1 MKIFISPLILLLV
14 LTASCGGNHNE
25 LLVEAES
32 FREKGSWLVDPQFT
46 EQMGSPYLLAH
57 GLGTPVN
64 DASTTVTI
72 PATGKYHVWVR
83 TRNWAKGNWEAPGR
97 FKLAVNGNEFKS
109 ILGTGDETWHWQY
122 TGKMLIKDPAVKIEL
137 KDLTGFE
144 GRCDAIY
151 LSTKKTEPPAG
162 KDELSSWRKK
172 LHGETEI
179 PEKSA
184 DFDLVIAGGGIAGCA
199 AAIAAAEQGLLV
211 AIVHDR
217 PVLGGN
223 ASSEIRVHTE
233 GITWKSDRIISM
245 LNTVWWPNGSP
256 EAAKDDTK
264 RHTNMARY
272 DNIKIFLNWRAYTTN
287 TSNGIITSID
297 ARQTATGE
305 RMRFSAPLFADCTG
319 DGWIGYWA
327 GAEFMYGRE
336 DSASYNENWEEH
348 GELWSPAEAD
358 NKVMGSSVLWR
369 TYDAGIPVSFPDVP
383 WAMDVAGDYS
393 ATTGTWKW
401 EFSRNDLHQ
410 IENAEYIRDH
420 MLKAIYG
427 SFSNAK
433 KEAGNSNLGLEWVG
447 YLVGKRES
455 RRLKGD
461 YIYTFNDERNMTEF
475 PDAVAMETRTV
486 DVHYQQIETDG
497 TKPDFLSE
505 ALYYK
510 VDHYFIP
517 YRSLYSKNIDN
528 LFMAGR
534 CFSCSHVGL
543 GGPRVMHTTGQ
554 MGVAVGYAASL
565 CKKHNTSPRGIYEN
579 HIDELRELIGI
590 D

>member
-1 MKIFISPLILLLV
+1 MKFFIPPLIFLLA
-14 LTASCGGNHNE
+14 LTTSCEDKHNE

-32 FREKGSWLVDPQFT
+32 FREKGSWFVDPQFT

-57 GLGTPVN
+57 GLGNPVE
-64 DASTTVTI
+64 DASTSVTI
-72 PATGKYHVWVR
+72 PAAGKYHVWVR
-83 TRNWAKGNWEAPGR
+83 TKNWAEGNWEAPGR
-97 FKLAVNGNEFKS
+97 FKLAVNGNELES
-109 ILGTGDETWHWQY
+109 VLGTGSETWHWQY
-122 TGKMLIKDPAVKIEL
+122 AGKVVIRDPEVKFEL

-162 KDELSSWRKK
+162 KDELSIWRKK
-172 LHGETEI
+172 LHGEAEI

-184 DFDLVIAGGGIAGCA
+184 EFDLVIAGGGIAGCA
-199 AAIAAAEQGLLV
+199 AAIAAAEQGLHV

-256 EAAKDDTK
+256 DAAKDDTK

-272 DNIKIFLNWRAYTTN
+272 DNIKLFLNWRAYTAN

-327 GAEFMYGRE
+327 GAEYMYGRE
-336 DSASYNENWEEH
+336 DSATYNENWVEH

-383 WAMDVAGDYS
+383 WAMDAAGDYS
-393 ATTGTWKW
+393 ATTGTWNW
-401 EFSRNDLHQ
+401 EFSHNDLHQ
-410 IENAEYIRDH
+410 IDDAEYIRDH

-433 KEAGNSNLGLEWVG
+433 KDEENANLGLEWVG
-447 YLVGKRES
+447 HLVGKRES
-455 RRLKGD
+455 RRLTGD
-461 YIYTFNDERNMTEF
+461 YIYTFNDERNMTGF

-486 DVHYQQIETDG
+486 DVHYQQIETDS

-517 YRSLYSKNIDN
+517 YRSLYSKNIGN

-565 CKKHNTSPRGIYEN
+565 CKKHSTGPRGIYEN

-590 D
+590 E